1 MNLFTQRLEGK
12 LLQRKVDGNLRSLK
26 LPTARYDFFSNDYLG
41 LATNEELHEQVT
53 QTYARLS
60 EKKLGSTGSRLLS
73 GNSLYAM
80 RLEEKLAA
88 IFRGESALLFNSGY
102 NANMALISC
111 ISQKGDVILYDEL
124 VHASLREGYR
134 LSFAQHIP
142 FKHNDLE
149 DLERKIRANKSATT
163 IFVVLESVYSMD
175 GDNCALAEML
185 TLCQKYGVQ
194 VIVDEAH
201 STGIFG
207 EGGNGLVCELGLEQ
221 SCLAR
226 VYTFGKAIG
235 SHGACI
241 VGSKIL
247 TDYLVNFARSFIF
260 TTAAPLHNLVGISC
274 AFDYIKAHPELQADL
289 KEKALFY
296 ANYLPPAPS
305 EQGEISTNNQLTNN
319 NKQLTNNFS
328 PIQTIGISGNEA
340 CKQAANLLISKG
352 FEVRAILAPTI
363 KASEERIRICL
374 HTFNSKAQIGEL
386 LGWVKSDG

>member
-1 MNLFTQRLEGK
+1 MDLFIKRLEGK
-12 LLQRKVDGNLRSLK
+12 LSQREVEGNLRSLK

-41 LATNEELHEQVT
+41 LAINEELQQQVT

-60 EKKLGSTGSRLLS
+60 DKKLGSTGSRLLS

-80 RLEEKLAA
+80 QLEEKLAK

-102 NANMALISC
+102 NANMALLSC

-149 DLERKIRANKSATT
+149 DLERKIQANKSATT

-185 TLCQKYGVQ
+185 ALCQKYEAQ
-194 VIVDEAH
+194 TIVDEAH
-201 STGIFG
+201 STGVFG
-207 EGGNGLVCELGLEQ
+207 EGGNGVVCELGLEQ

-226 VYTFGKAIG
+226 VYTFGKAVG

-274 AFDYIKAHPELQADL
+274 AFDYIKAHPKLQSDL
-289 KEKALFY
+289 KEKILFY
-296 ANYLPPAPS
+296 GNYLPPTPS
-305 EQGEISTNNQLTNN
+305 KGGEVS
-319 NKQLTNNFS
+319 FS
-328 PIQTIGISGNEA
+328 PIQTIRISGNEA
-340 CKQAANLLISKG
+340 CKKVANLLISKD
-352 FEVRAILAPTI
+352 FEVRAILAPTV
-363 KASEERIRICL
+363 KAGEERIRICL
-374 HTFNSKAQIGEL
+374 HTFNTKAQIGEL
-386 LGWVKSDG
+386 LKWLKNYV